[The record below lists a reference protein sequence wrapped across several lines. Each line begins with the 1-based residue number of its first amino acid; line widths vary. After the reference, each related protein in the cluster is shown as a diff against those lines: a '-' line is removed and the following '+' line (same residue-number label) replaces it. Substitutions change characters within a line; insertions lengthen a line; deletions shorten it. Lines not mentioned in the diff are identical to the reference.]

1 MSEVPYIYFIRSGKK
16 GAIKIGITTDVLD
29 RMEKLQV
36 GNAED
41 LILLGL
47 IEGDKEIEQRIQLS
61 FRNCLIRG
69 EWFKPVSTLLE
80 FIKKRAKLPKT
91 LKKKFK
97 YKNIT
102 YCKDVELENPMQL
115 DFMDGYNITK
125 PLTET
130 QIDSLFAYLPHEVR
144 EKIDFISVDKGE
156 KLEIIRQNIESL
168 NPIIKKKGFILKQ
181 KEEI

>member
-1 MSEVPYIYFIRSGKK
+1 MPYIYFIRSGKK

-36 GNAED
+36 GNAEE

-80 FIKKRAKLPKT
+80 FIKKRAKFPKT
-91 LKKKFK
+91 LKKKFN
-97 YKNIT
+97 YKNKT
-102 YCKDVELENPMQL
+102 YYKDVEIENLMQL
-115 DFMDGYNITK
+115 DFMNGYNITR
-125 PLTET
+125 PLNEA
-130 QIDSLFAYLPHEVR
+130 QIDSLFVYLPNEVR
-144 EKIDFISVDKGE
+144 ESLDFISMAKRE
-156 KLEIIRQNIESL
+156 KLEIIRENKENLAKIIE
-168 NPIIKKKGFILKQ
+168 KKGY
-181 KEEI
+181 EI